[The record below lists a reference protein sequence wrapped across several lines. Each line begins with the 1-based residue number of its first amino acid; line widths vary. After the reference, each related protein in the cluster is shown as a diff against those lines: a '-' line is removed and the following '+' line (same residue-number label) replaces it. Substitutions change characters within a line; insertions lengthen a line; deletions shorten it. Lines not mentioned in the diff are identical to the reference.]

1 MALSPAE
8 KQRRYRER
16 QKERRFDKTARNA
29 PDAAAPV
36 LAQPFFKFFSE
47 HGKEW
52 DDIAVMAL
60 DEVGITPPAFDD
72 DDDPHWHLYGD
83 TDRGSI
89 GRAERMVGAFLD
101 SAAALA
107 RIINEYKRE
116 EITRAITELEQS
128 DLSDPAVR
136 TKALAEI
143 VRLTKLRDRLDKQV
157 RWSLPEW
164 KVKGD

>member
-1 MALSPAE
+1 MALSNTDRVRDFRNR
-8 KQRRYRER
+8 KK
-16 QKERRFDKTARNA
+16 KERKV
-29 PDAAAPV
+29 AADDVADI
-36 LAQPFFKFFSE
+36 ASTPFFEFWQSRQNIWSE
-47 HGKEW
+47 
-52 DDIAVMAL
+52 A
-60 DEVGITPPAFDD
+60 DESLASVGVVAPTFDD
-72 DDDPHWHLYGD
+72 DSDLDWQEEWAAFGD
-83 TDRGSI
+83 TYRGSI

-101 SAAALA
+101 SAGALA

-116 EITRAITELEQS
+116 EITRAITKLEQS